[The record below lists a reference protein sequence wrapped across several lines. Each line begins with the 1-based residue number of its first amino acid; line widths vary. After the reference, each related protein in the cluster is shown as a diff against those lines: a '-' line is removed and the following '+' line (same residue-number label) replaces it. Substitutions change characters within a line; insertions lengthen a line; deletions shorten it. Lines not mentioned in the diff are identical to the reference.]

1 MGGKA
6 FLRSLPHHTF
16 PRIPTTSYTP
26 IKSHLLSRLTPHF
39 KHITVPHEC
48 PEKYDHG
55 DIDFVVSDLVDP
67 NVNTDMSA
75 GSSAGESSSMARWR
89 HDIPKA
95 IGAEHIQSN
104 LGKKGFGTCQFAVPL
119 SALESIV
126 GERKPGEVPVDGD
139 LENSEVLETRAG
151 ESKTMHDGRYFQV
164 DMVVCKD
171 KDEHDRYAFY
181 NSYGDLGFI
190 ITRLS
195 NCAGLSF
202 SPKGLSVRSPLLI
215 RMLTA
220 KQILNY

>member
-6 FLRSLPHHTF
+6 FLKSLPHHTF

-26 IKSHLLSRLTPHF
+26 IKSHLLSGLTPHF
-39 KHITVPHEC
+39 KNITVPHEC
-48 PEKYDHG
+48 PEKHDHG

-67 NVNTDMSA
+67 NANTNMSA

-126 GERKPGEVPVDGD
+126 GERSVDAGEVRVDAG
-139 LENSEVLETRAG
+139 LENSEVHETRTG
-151 ESKTMHDGRYFQV
+151 ESKTAQDGRYFQV

-202 SPKGLSVRSPLLI
+202 SPKGLSVRSPSSSH
-215 RMLTA
+215 T
-220 KQILNY
+220 YG